1 MYSSS
6 FDPAALP
13 PIRSY
18 YERELGR
25 LGPERR
31 GWAQGC
37 CPFHKSKSG
46 RSFSVNLSSGAFH
59 CFGCGASGGDVIA
72 FVRLRDVCGFVEAC
86 KILGAWRHIS
96 PSERVEITRR
106 NQERA
111 WNRQQEI
118 QRAEA
123 KRRERLELRDQLH
136 TTARIY
142 RDLDN
147 RLHKLGPTGAE
158 SEKCWGALPPTL
170 DCLRLEESAYCH
182 AARLEDPY
190 A

>member
-1 MYSSS
+1 MNSSN
-6 FDPAALP
+6 FDPDALP

-31 GWAQGC
+31 GWAKGC

-46 RSFSVNLSSGAFH
+46 RSFSVNLATGSFH
-59 CFGCGASGGDVIA
+59 CFGCGVHGGGIVA
-72 FVRLRDVCGFVEAC
+72 FVRLRDGCGFVEAC
-86 KILGAWRHIS
+86 KILGCWRHVS

-118 QRAEA
+118 QKAEA
-123 KRRERLELRDQLH
+123 KRRERLQLRDELH
-136 TTARIY
+136 KTVRIY
-142 RDLDN
+142 ERLNN
-147 RLHKLGPTGAE
+147 RLHEVGPTGTG

-170 DCLRLEESAYCH
+170 DCLRLEESAYCK
-182 AARLEDPY
+182 AAHLEDPY